1 MAGNGLVEVNHN
13 QLKLHLLSC
22 YKAKLPLFIWGTTGI
37 GKSETIKQVTKELGI
52 DLIDVRISQLDPSDL
67 RGLPK
72 YVDGGETTKWLPP
85 DWLPKSGKGIL
96 LLDELNLAAPSIQA
110 SGYQL
115 ILDRRIGG
123 YVLPEGWVVVGA
135 GNRIEDRANVFTMA
149 GPLRDRLL
157 QVTLRKPSV
166 EEWSEWALEN
176 GVNKDIV
183 AFLSWKPSYLHTF
196 EKDKDAS
203 VFSTPRSWVFA
214 SILINNAEKGI
225 DEKQLVSSAIGQGI
239 AIEFTA
245 FRKLNQK
252 VDLNKLLKN
261 PESVKAIT
269 EIDMKYILV
278 SALSSKYETSRK
290 ELQNIMAVS
299 NFMDAEFGILLARML
314 RKGNKYFKSDFQKLV
329 RTENKIVTE
338 WINKN
343 YKFLKDED
351 LD

>member
-1 MAGNGLVEVNHN
+1 M
-13 QLKLHLLSC
+13 
-22 YKAKLPLFIWGTTGI
+22 
-37 GKSETIKQVTKELGI
+37 
-52 DLIDVRISQLDPSDL
+52 
-67 RGLPK
+67 
-72 YVDGGETTKWLPP
+72 
-85 DWLPKSGKGIL
+85 
-96 LLDELNLAAPSIQA
+96 
-110 SGYQL
+110 
-115 ILDRRIGG
+115 
-123 YVLPEGWVVVGA
+123 
-135 GNRIEDRANVFTMA
+135 
-149 GPLRDRLL
+149 
-157 QVTLRKPSV
+157 
-166 EEWSEWALEN
+166 
-176 GVNKDIV
+176 
-183 AFLSWKPSYLHTF
+183 
-196 EKDKDAS
+196 
-203 VFSTPRSWVFA
+203 FSTPRSWVFA